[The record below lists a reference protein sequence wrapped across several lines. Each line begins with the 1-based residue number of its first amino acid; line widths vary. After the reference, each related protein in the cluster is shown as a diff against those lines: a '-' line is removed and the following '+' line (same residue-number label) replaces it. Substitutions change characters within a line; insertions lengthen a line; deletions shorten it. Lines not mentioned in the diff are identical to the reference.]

1 MLNYIK
7 THICTIKRFG
17 YCLFFLLI
25 LTQCTN
31 PTTPSSANSSHEL
44 PNHYQELDS
53 KGLNFCI
60 TNELSDFP
68 GSKFIEKEANGFL
81 RQWNLAGMT
90 MSIVK
95 DGKLVYAHGFGY
107 SDLET
112 KQPVLPGQLFRLAS
126 VSKLI
131 TAVAIMKLVE
141 RKSISLDS
149 KVFGPNAIIKDS
161 IFNKVK
167 DPRLYKITVR
177 HLLAHAGG
185 WSLHYGDMAFNS
197 LLVLELNG
205 ESGAGAATMATY
217 NHFIASRKLH
227 FDPGTR
233 SSYSNMGYMF
243 LREVIESVT
252 GQSYEDYVRNE
263 VLKPIGITD
272 MHIGRSYLSDRRFNE
287 VKYYESGEQQ
297 LVSCFDGTGRMV
309 PKAYGGNPI
318 ELLGPAGGWIA
329 SSMELAKLLVSVDGF
344 SNVPDILPQSLI
356 SQMVEH
362 KFFRGPLG
370 WKVVKDNGDWIRTGS
385 MAGTSAL
392 VKRQSNGFSW
402 VVVINTSTWK
412 GPKLPAYINFMMGK
426 VEKTIKK
433 WPKQDLFKYKPKA

>member
-1 MLNYIK
+1 MLNYLN
-7 THICTIKRFG
+7 THICTVKCFKYWLI
-17 YCLFFLLI
+17 FFLIVLNGTIEI
-25 LTQCTN
+25 L
-31 PTTPSSANSSHEL
+31 PHEL
-44 PNHYQELDS
+44 PDHFQELDAE
-53 KGLNFCI
+53 GLNFKI
-60 TNELSDFP
+60 TNELSEFK
-68 GSKFIEKEANGFL
+68 GSKFIEKEANDFL

-95 DGKLVYAHGFGY
+95 DDKLVYAHGFGY
-107 SDLET
+107 SDIET
-112 KQPVLPGQLFRLAS
+112 KQSVSPGQLFRLAS

-141 RKSISLDS
+141 QKSISLDS
-149 KVFGPNAIIKDS
+149 KVFGPNAIIKDP

-205 ESGAGAATMATY
+205 EKGEATMDSY
-217 NHFIASRKLH
+217 SRFIASRKLH

-243 LREVIESVT
+243 LREVIEAVT
-252 GQSYEDYVRNE
+252 GQPYEEYVRNK

-287 VKYYESGEQQ
+287 VKYYESGDQQ
-297 LVSCFDGTGRMV
+297 LVSCFDGSGRMV
-309 PKAYGGNPI
+309 PKTYGGNPI
-318 ELLGPAGGWIA
+318 ELLGPAGGWI
-329 SSMELAKLLVSVDGF
+329 SSSIELAKLMTMIDGF
-344 SNVPDILPQSLI
+344 NSVPDILTRDLI
-356 SQMVEH
+356 NQMVEN

-370 WKVVKDNGDWIRTGS
+370 WKVTKDNGDWIRTGS

-392 VKRQSNGFSW
+392 VKRQANGFSW
-402 VVVINTSTWK
+402 VVIINSSSWK
-412 GPKLPAYINFMMGK
+412 GPRLPAYINYMMGK
-426 VEKTIKK
+426 IEKTIKS
-433 WPKQDLFKYKPKA
+433 WPKQDLFNYKPKS

>member
-1 MLNYIK
+1 MLNYLN
-7 THICTIKRFG
+7 THICTVKCFKYWLI
-17 YCLFFLLI
+17 FFLIVLNGTIEI
-25 LTQCTN
+25 L
-31 PTTPSSANSSHEL
+31 PHEL
-44 PNHYQELDS
+44 PDHFQELDA
-53 KGLNFCI
+53 KGLNFKI
-60 TNELSDFP
+60 TNELSEFK
-68 GSKFIEKEANGFL
+68 GSKFIEKEANDFL
-81 RQWNLAGMT
+81 RQWNLAGIT

-107 SDLET
+107 SDIET
-112 KQPVLPGQLFRLAS
+112 KQPVSPGQLFRIAS

-141 RKSISLDS
+141 KKSISLDS
-149 KVFGPNAIIKDS
+149 KVFGPNGIIKDPV
-161 IFNKVK
+161 FNKVK

-205 ESGAGAATMATY
+205 EKGAATMDSY
-217 NHFIASRKLH
+217 SRFIASRKLH

-252 GQSYEDYVRNE
+252 GKPYEEYVRNE

-287 VKYYESGEQQ
+287 VKYYESGDQQ
-297 LVSCFDGTGRMV
+297 LVSCFDGSGRMV
-309 PKAYGGNPI
+309 PKTYGGNPI
-318 ELLGPAGGWIA
+318 ELLGPAGGWI
-329 SSMELAKLLVSVDGF
+329 SSSIELAKLMVMIDGF
-344 SNVPDILPQSLI
+344 NTVPDILSRDLI
-356 SQMVEH
+356 NQMVEN
-362 KFFRGPLG
+362 KLFRGPLG
-370 WKVVKDNGDWIRTGS
+370 WKVTKDNGDWIRTGS

-392 VKRQSNGFSW
+392 VKRQANGFSW
-402 VVVINTSTWK
+402 VVIINSSSWK
-412 GPKLPAYINFMMGK
+412 GPRLPAYINYMMGK
-426 VEKTIKK
+426 IEKTIKS
-433 WPKQDLFKYKPKA
+433 WPKQDLFNYKPKS

>member
-1 MLNYIK
+1 MLNYLR
-7 THICTIKRFG
+7 THICTIRFFK
-17 YCLFFLLI
+17 YCLVLFLI
-25 LTQCTN
+25 VFQCTI
-31 PTTPSSANSSHEL
+31 PLAPHEL
-44 PNHYQELDS
+44 ANHYKEKEVDA
-53 KGLNFCI
+53 KGLNFRI
-60 TNELSDFP
+60 SNDLSDFP

-81 RQWNLAGMT
+81 HLWKLAGMT

-107 SDLET
+107 SDIEA

-141 RKSISLDS
+141 HKSISLDS
-149 KVFGPNAIIKDS
+149 KVFGPNGIIKNP
-161 IFNKVK
+161 IFDKVK

-205 ESGAGAATMATY
+205 ETGAATMDSY

-243 LREVIESVT
+243 LKEVIESVT
-252 GQSYEDYVRNE
+252 GQTYEDYVRNE

-287 VKYYESGEQQ
+287 VKYYQSDDQQ
-297 LVSCFDGTGRMV
+297 LVSCFDGSGRMV

-329 SSMELAKLLVSVDGF
+329 SSMELAKLMVSVDGF
-344 SNVPDILPQSLI
+344 SNVPDILPANLI
-356 SQMVEH
+356 SQMVDN
-362 KFFRGPLG
+362 KLFRGPLG

-402 VVVINTSTWK
+402 VVIINSSSWK
-412 GPKLPAYINFMMGK
+412 GPKLPAYINFMMAK

-433 WPKQDLFKYKPKA
+433 WPKQDLFKYKPKS

>member
-7 THICTIKRFG
+7 THICTIKFFK
-17 YCLFFLLI
+17 YCLLFLLI
-25 LTQCTN
+25 VAKFNVGVN
-31 PTTPSSANSSHEL
+31 PHEIS
-44 PNHYQELDS
+44 NDYQELDTN
-53 KGLNFCI
+53 GLNFRI
-60 TNELSDFP
+60 TNELSEFS
-68 GSKFIEKEANGFL
+68 GSKFIEKEANDFL
-81 RQWNLAGMT
+81 RQWKIAGMT

-95 DGKLVYAHGFGY
+95 DGKLVYAHGYGY
-107 SDLET
+107 SDIET
-112 KQPVLPGQLFRLAS
+112 KQPVTPGQLFRIAS

-141 RKSISLDS
+141 HKSISLDS
-149 KVFGPNAIIKDS
+149 KVFGPKAIIKDP
-161 IFNKVK
+161 IFNTVK
-167 DPRLYKITVR
+167 DQRIYKITVR

-197 LLVLELNG
+197 LLVLQLNG
-205 ESGAGAATMATY
+205 EAGPATMDTY
-217 NHFIASRKLH
+217 FRFIASRKLH

-243 LREVIESVT
+243 LRKVIESVT
-252 GQSYEDYVRNE
+252 GQSYEKYVTNE

-287 VKYYESGEQQ
+287 VKYYEADDNQMI
-297 LVSCFDGTGRMV
+297 SCFDGSGRMV
-309 PKAYGGNPI
+309 PKPYGGNPI
-318 ELLGPAGGWIA
+318 ELLGPAGGWVA
-329 SSMELAKLLVSVDGF
+329 SSVELAKLMVMVDGF
-344 SNVPDILPQSLI
+344 KTVPDMLPKNLI
-356 SQMVEH
+356 SQMVEN

-402 VVVINTSTWK
+402 VVILNSSCWK
-412 GPKLPAYINFMMGK
+412 GPKLPAYINYMMGK
-426 VEKTIKK
+426 IEKTIKI
-433 WPKQDLFKYKPKA
+433 WPKQDLFKYKPKD